1 MPVSHSLSFPGATNQ
16 SQDPISNVEFQT
28 NIYSQLLK
36 TEPTGLESNR
46 DPEFLKMD
54 SGGLK
59 TSLWTLFRCSMTF
72 ADPKRVKMMTKI
84 QNRRN
89 FFLAQKKF
97 LGVRK

>member
-16 SQDPISNVEFQT
+16 SQDSVSKVEIQT
-28 NIYSQLLK
+28 NIYSQFLK
-36 TEPTGLESNR
+36 TEPTGLEYNR

-84 QNRRN
+84 QNRRI
-89 FFLAQKKF
+89 FFGEKKF
-97 LGVRK
+97 LG